1 MKVNDMND
9 DELAQLAYECG
20 ILVLKKMVFDVNRR
34 KFEFDEYVLD
44 GDLVALKQFARVVAK
59 LEVDDEL

>member
-1 MKVNDMND
+1 MRVSDMTD
-9 DELAQLAYECG
+9 DDLAQLAYECG
-20 ILVLKKMVFDVNRR
+20 ILVLKKMVFNVNKK

-44 GDLVALKQFARVVAK
+44 GDLVALKQFASVVAK